1 MSKSNTILVDPLFEE
16 AARLIVKEQSGY
28 VGTLQRTFQIG
39 YNRASLV
46 MDDLEEAGIVSK
58 FEGSKPRDVLIHD
71 AKSLETLLKY
81 LDYKVVPEYIH
92 QTSILGISR
101 LRMGTDGHGVRTL
114 VAFHGCPLRCR
125 YCLNPDSLKDSE
137 KVKRMLPEEVMEE
150 VRKDELYY
158 IATNGGITFGGGEPL
173 LNSQYIKDILELG
186 ANKWSVAV
194 ETSLNVPRHHLELLL
209 PYIDEYVVDVKDMN
223 TRIYESYT
231 GKSNSQVKENLKW
244 LVEQGMAERILCR
257 IPLIPNYNNA
267 SDQEKSKKELSEM
280 GITRFEMFTYLIDKE
295 RESISN
301 KLCRLKEEFRK
312 IATRGIIDEE

>member
-1 MSKSNTILVDPLFEE
+1 MSKAK
-16 AARLIVKEQSGY
+16 AA
-28 VGTLQRTFQIG
+28 
-39 YNRASLV
+39 
-46 MDDLEEAGIVSK
+46 
-58 FEGSKPRDVLIHD
+58 
-71 AKSLETLLKY
+71 
-81 LDYKVVPEYIH
+81 
-92 QTSILGISR
+92 ILGICR
-101 LRMGTDGHGVRTL
+101 LRIGTDGHGVRAL

-137 KVKRMLPEEVMEE
+137 KVKRMLPGEVMEE

-173 LNSQYIKDILELG
+173 LNSQYIKDVLELG

-209 PYIDEYVVDVKDMN
+209 PYIDEYVVDIKDMN
-223 TRIYESYT
+223 TQIYESYT

-267 SDQEKSKKELSEM
+267 SDQETSKKELSEM

-295 RESISN
+295 RESFTN
-301 KLCRLKEEFRK
+301 KLCRLKKEFSK

>member
-1 MSKSNTILVDPLFEE
+1 MNT
-16 AARLIVKEQSGY
+16 
-28 VGTLQRTFQIG
+28 
-39 YNRASLV
+39 
-46 MDDLEEAGIVSK
+46 
-58 FEGSKPRDVLIHD
+58 
-71 AKSLETLLKY
+71 AKA
-81 LDYKVVPEYIH
+81 
-92 QTSILGISR
+92 SILSICR
-101 LRMGTDGHGVRTL
+101 LRIGTDGHGVRAL
-114 VAFHGCPLRCR
+114 IAFHGCPLRCK
-125 YCLNPDSLKDSE
+125 YCLNPDSLNDSE

-209 PYIDEYVVDVKDMN
+209 PYIDEYVVDIKDMN
-223 TRIYESYT
+223 TQIYESYT
-231 GKSNSQVKENLKW
+231 GKSNSLVKENLKW

-301 KLCRLKEEFRK
+301 KLCRLKKEFRK
-312 IATRGIIDEE
+312 IATTGIIDEE

>member
-1 MSKSNTILVDPLFEE
+1 
-16 AARLIVKEQSGY
+16 
-28 VGTLQRTFQIG
+28 
-39 YNRASLV
+39 
-46 MDDLEEAGIVSK
+46 
-58 FEGSKPRDVLIHD
+58 
-71 AKSLETLLKY
+71 
-81 LDYKVVPEYIH
+81 
-92 QTSILGISR
+92 
-101 LRMGTDGHGVRTL
+101 
-114 VAFHGCPLRCR
+114 
-125 YCLNPDSLKDSE
+125 
-137 KVKRMLPEEVMEE
+137 MLPGEVMEE

-209 PYIDEYVVDVKDMN
+209 PYIDEYVVDIKDMN

-295 RESISN
+295 RESISK